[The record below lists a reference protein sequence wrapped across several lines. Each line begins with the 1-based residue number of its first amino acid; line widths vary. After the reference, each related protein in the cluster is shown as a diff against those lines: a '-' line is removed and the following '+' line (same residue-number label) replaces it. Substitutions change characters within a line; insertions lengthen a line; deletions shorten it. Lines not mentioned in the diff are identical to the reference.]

1 MTQFTK
7 EGNKQESQEK
17 LLDDKTIVQKGYK
30 SCKGMRKKQIHK
42 TKTPG
47 LNWVVPP
54 HHFNSI
60 PTGN

>member
-47 LNWVVPP
+47 LN
-54 HHFNSI
+54 
-60 PTGN
+60 